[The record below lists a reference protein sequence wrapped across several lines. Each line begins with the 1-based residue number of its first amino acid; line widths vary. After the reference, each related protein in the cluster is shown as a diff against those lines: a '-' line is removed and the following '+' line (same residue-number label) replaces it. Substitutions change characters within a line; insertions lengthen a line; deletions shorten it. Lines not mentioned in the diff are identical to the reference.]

1 MALYHLNIRYR
12 DRLYRD
18 EEGEDIPSKI
28 EMKVRARETAHD
40 LIGTPSFTIPDWLDC
55 TLEVTNEAGETVLVL
70 PFTEAA
76 EGV

>member
-1 MALYHLNIRYR
+1 MARYHLNIRHHGRY
-12 DRLYRD
+12 YRD
-18 EEGEDIPSKI
+18 EEGEDIPSEI
-28 EMKVRARETAHD
+28 EMTVRARETAYD

-70 PFTEAA
+70 LFTEAA

>member
-1 MALYHLNIRYR
+1 MARYHLNVRHR

-18 EEGEDIPSKI
+18 EEGEDIPSEI
-28 EMKVRARETAHD
+28 EMTVRARETAHD

-55 TLEVTNEAGETVLVL
+55 TLEVTNEAGETVLLL

>member
-1 MALYHLNIRYR
+1 MAQYHLNIRYR
-12 DRLYRD
+12 GRLYHD
-18 EEGEDIPSKI
+18 EEGEDIPSGI
-28 EMKVRARETAHD
+28 EIKVRALETAHD

-55 TLEVTNEAGETVLVL
+55 TLEVTNEAGQTVLVL